1 LPDVSAA
8 GKNRSAYAEVR
19 PVLISTSSIS
29 ILSSIVA
36 ISVASKSRP
45 IQLPLS
51 PLLPPPSL
59 RAANTTQRATTG
71 RKRQSRRTAAGS
83 NGVLRVAEV
92 GQGWEG
98 AVQDAAPVVGWEGLE
113 ARVRWSAQKRWLATN
128 PGCISISAKWRT
140 ASVSQCRA
148 IRTLASVITVQAL
161 RVRRSESSALRL
173 SSTGA
178 GGQQV

>member
-1 LPDVSAA
+1 
-8 GKNRSAYAEVR
+8 
-19 PVLISTSSIS
+19 VLSSSFSIS
-29 ILSSIVA
+29 ILSSIVGR
-36 ISVASKSRP
+36 SRWPRKVAHRNFPCPRCLHHLACGSQHHAASRNGT
-45 IQLPLS
+45 QTDS
-51 PLLPPPSL
+51 PDAHSRIER
-59 RAANTTQRATTG
+59 RAARGGGGTG
-71 RKRQSRRTAAGS
+71 
-83 NGVLRVAEV
+83 V
-92 GQGWEG
+92 GGRSPG
-98 AVQDAAPVVGWEGLE
+98 RSASGGMGGLE